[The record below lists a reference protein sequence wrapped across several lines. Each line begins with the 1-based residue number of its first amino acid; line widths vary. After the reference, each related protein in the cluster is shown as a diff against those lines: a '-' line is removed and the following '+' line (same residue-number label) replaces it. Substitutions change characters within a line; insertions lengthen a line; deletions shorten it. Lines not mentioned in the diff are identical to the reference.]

1 MDRTAV
7 LDRLRALCSRREYCS
22 SDVISK
28 ALRLLDG
35 NREDAQYV
43 LERLT
48 EEKFVDDL
56 RYSRAYAR
64 DKAAISGWGCTKIG
78 YMLSAKGIAREVID
92 EALGDI
98 DRSSAEGR
106 LVKLMQNK
114 NRALKNDPDRR
125 LKLMRFA
132 LGRGYSYDDIKAVM
146 KRIEEGE
153 EL

>member
-7 LDRLRALCSRREYCS
+7 LDRLRTLCSRREYCS
-22 SDVISK
+22 SDVFTK

-35 NREDAQYV
+35 NREDAQNV
-43 LERLT
+43 LDSLT
-48 EEKFVDDL
+48 EEKYVDDL

-64 DKAAISGWGCTKIG
+64 DKSSISGWGSTKIR
-78 YMLSAKGIAREVID
+78 YMLSAKGIAREVIED
-92 EALGDI
+92 ALGNI
-98 DRSSAEGR
+98 DRISAEGR

-114 NRALKNDPDRR
+114 SRALKAGPDRK

-132 LGRGYSYDDIKAVM
+132 LGRGYSYDDIRLVM
-146 KRIEEGE
+146 KRIEEGD

>member
-7 LDRLRALCSRREYCS
+7 LDRLRTLCSRREYCS
-22 SDVISK
+22 SDVFTK

-35 NREDAQYV
+35 NREDAQNV
-43 LERLT
+43 LDSLT
-48 EEKFVDDL
+48 EEKYVDDL

-64 DKAAISGWGCTKIG
+64 DKSSISGWGSTKIR
-78 YMLSAKGIAREVID
+78 YMLSAKGIAREVIED
-92 EALGDI
+92 ALGDI
-98 DRSSAEGR
+98 DRISAEGR

-114 NRALKNDPDRR
+114 SRALKADPDRK

-132 LGRGYSYDDIKAVM
+132 LGRGYSYDDIRLVM
-146 KRIEEGE
+146 KRIEEGD

>member
-7 LDRLRALCSRREYCS
+7 LDRLRTLCSRREYCS
-22 SDVISK
+22 SDVFTK

-35 NREDAQYV
+35 NREDAQNV
-43 LERLT
+43 LDSLT
-48 EEKFVDDL
+48 EEKYVDDL

-64 DKAAISGWGCTKIG
+64 DKSSISGWGSTKIR
-78 YMLSAKGIAREVID
+78 YMLSAKGIAREVIED
-92 EALGDI
+92 ALGDI
-98 DRSSAEGR
+98 DRISAEGR

-114 NRALKNDPDRR
+114 SRALKADPDRK

-132 LGRGYSYDDIKAVM
+132 IGRGYSYDDIRLVM
-146 KRIEEGE
+146 KRIEEGD